1 MKCRTANIYFC
12 CNYFINI
19 SFPFQGRGIVYL
31 SHVPFGFFEKEM
43 YKFFSQVI
51 IYSENQS
58 SKQELF
64 NLYLIDLREKYYDG
78 KKVLYD
84 L

>member
-1 MKCRTANIYFC
+1 MNKKCITANLNFC
-12 CNYFINI
+12 LNYFINI
-19 SFPFQGRGIVYL
+19 SFSFQGRGIVYL

-51 IYSENQS
+51 IYSESKS

-64 NLYLIDLREKYYDG
+64 NLYLTYLLKKYYNR
-78 KKVLYD
+78 KKSSI
-84 L
+84 